1 MNKHVTIGAMFF
13 LAGCTETRTTNEA
26 QTTVRDV
33 LNVTGQASGP
43 GGMVFPVA
51 LRIERNGD
59 TQTTEQSISKT
70 QIDSAA
76 IAQQVAAVVTKT
88 IEAGMAKLTGLQ
100 PKEDSGGLAA
110 ILGAAGGGT
119 GVAWALREMLA
130 RKREERAL
138 VEVKEARNN
147 AQRDALEMAKKLP
160 PTSV

>member
-1 MNKHVTIGAMFF
+1 MKKHIIIGAMVF

-59 TQTTEQSISKT
+59 TQTTEQSVSKT

-76 IAQQVAAVVTKT
+76 IAQQVAAVVSKT
-88 IEAGMAKLTGLQ
+88 IEAGMAKLTGIQ
-100 PKEDSGGLAA
+100 PSGGLSVTETGG
-110 ILGAAGGGT
+110 LAGGGAAM
-119 GVAWALREMLA
+119 AWALREMLA
-130 RKREERAL
+130 RKREEKAL
-138 VEVKEARNN
+138 VEVKEARNS

-160 PTSV
+160 PDQA

>member
-1 MNKHVTIGAMFF
+1 MKYYMIGAALF

-59 TQTTEQSISKT
+59 TSTTEQSVSKT

-76 IAQQVAAVVTKT
+76 IAQQLAAVVSKT
-88 IEAGMAKLTGLQ
+88 IEAGMAKLAGLQ
-100 PKEDSGGLAA
+100 SNEGSGGLTAL
-110 ILGAAGGGT
+110 LGAAGGGT
-119 GVAWALREMLA
+119 GILYGIQQALA
-130 RKREERAL
+130 KREESQRHAATR
-138 VEVKEARNN
+138 KAR
-147 AQRDALEMAKKLP
+147 DDLFEKSLELAKKLP
-160 PTSV
+160 PESV